1 MITIDANAMVVGI
14 MNPVYSKMCASMA
27 LQRYIHK
34 EKKRKNEK
42 VRINVN
48 PSDDLPSISIIKGFV
63 AAYQFEARVNRG
75 SQLTATGS

>member
-1 MITIDANAMVVGI
+1 VRQHGSPKIYTQG
-14 MNPVYSKMCASMA
+14 
-27 LQRYIHK
+27 
-34 EKKRKNEK
+34 KKRKNEK